1 MWTPLSP
8 KWDSKWF
15 SVWVFVLGREF
26 WGFHAVVFQRT
37 ERAIVLIIFCF
48 VLMPPCWSLLNK
60 IKPFRISLLWFI
72 GNQTR
77 FVVVWQKQ
85 KNCTY
90 RGHGIIPQGRVVHQF
105 WSEMTCAEEQRRLGC
120 NLTDPFIPLVRPDTG
135 PFNTKAHHNTIEPE
149 VAEKLVKARLGVT
162 NDWKS
167 LHYNW
172 YDWDEDTKVSC
183 AGWSLCLK
191 VSNSVHVSWQS
202 STEVG
207 WQPQLNIR

>member
-1 MWTPLSP
+1 MY
-8 KWDSKWF
+8 K
-15 SVWVFVLGREF
+15 VLKCTC
-26 WGFHAVVFQRT
+26 W
-37 ERAIVLIIFCF
+37 AIVLVFSF
-48 VLMPPCWSLLNK
+48 VFIPPRWSLLHQ
-60 IKPFRISLLWFI
+60 IEPFSDIIAVIYRQPNALCLCIAK
-72 GNQTR
+72 Q
-77 FVVVWQKQ
+77 QKQ

-90 RGHGIIPQGRVVHQF
+90 WSHGIIPQGRVVHQF

-191 VSNSVHVSWQS
+191 VGNSVHVSWQS

>member
-1 MWTPLSP
+1 MIFRLGFWAQTRILLLFFRGRRRNVQSFKAHVLSYR
-8 KWDSKWF
+8 SHF
-15 SVWVFVLGREF
+15 F
-26 WGFHAVVFQRT
+26 
-37 ERAIVLIIFCF
+37 
-48 VLMPPCWSLLNK
+48 LLFLYLHVGLYN
-60 IKPFRISLLWFI
+60 IKLNLFRISLLWFI

-77 FVVVWQKQ
+77 FVFVEQKKQ
-85 KNCTY
+85 KPKNCTY
-90 RGHGIIPQGRVVHQF
+90 WSHGIIPQGRVVHQF

-135 PFNTKAHHNTIEPE
+135 PFNTKAHNNTIEPE

-191 VSNSVHVSWQS
+191 VSNSAHVSWQS
-202 STEVG
+202 
-207 WQPQLNIR
+207 R

>member
-1 MWTPLSP
+1 MWTPLGP

-26 WGFHAVVFQRT
+26 WGFHVVVFQRT
-37 ERAIVLIIFCF
+37 ERAIVLSISF

-60 IKPFRISLLWFI
+60 TELFRISLLWYPNALCRC
-72 GNQTR
+72 GAKNN
-77 FVVVWQKQ
+77 KNK
-85 KNCTY
+85 KNCIY
-90 RGHGIIPQGRVVHQF
+90 RSHRIIPQGRVVHQF

-167 LHYNW
+167 PHYNW

-191 VSNSVHVSWQS
+191 VSNSAHVSWQS